1 MKQKSDSPFHT
12 LHAIKGTARFF
23 ASYVVFSYGKDK
35 NELTIWL
42 LWSTFER
49 IFYNLQYWQ
58 FASNFRCHFFIF
70 HLKSQDALNML
81 ISQIFLESS
90 EYNFLSTN
98 LPFSEVLLEI
108 LQIFKNG
115 NFSKF
120 KLSLLLTVLSAL
132 TLPAWLAA
140 LLRKRKLDSS
150 KVNNNGLILLTKK
163 KQTARIK
170 LATPPVTL
178 IFIPFLKIVIPKNI
192 LLQT

>member
-1 MKQKSDSPFHT
+1 
-12 LHAIKGTARFF
+12 
-23 ASYVVFSYGKDK
+23 
-35 NELTIWL
+35 
-42 LWSTFER
+42 
-49 IFYNLQYWQ
+49 
-58 FASNFRCHFFIF
+58 
-70 HLKSQDALNML
+70 ML

-132 TLPAWLAA
+132 ALPAWLAA

-170 LATPPVTL
+170 LATPPVML